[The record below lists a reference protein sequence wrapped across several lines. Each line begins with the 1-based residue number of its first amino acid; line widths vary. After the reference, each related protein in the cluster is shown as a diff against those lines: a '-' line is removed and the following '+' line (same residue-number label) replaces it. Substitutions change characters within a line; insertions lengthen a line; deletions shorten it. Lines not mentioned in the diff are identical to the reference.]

1 MGVVE
6 NLDVSVGQKVLL
18 LWSGNQDVKK
28 LQQLV
33 EALTKIVGETGKV
46 QVENIERLTLCE
58 LMILRY
64 LTVHIINLNFTTVI
78 YCHYIQITY

>member
-33 EALTKIVGETGKV
+33 EALTKRVGETGKV

-64 LTVHIINLNFTTVI
+64 
-78 YCHYIQITY
+78 YQS

>member
-33 EALTKIVGETGKV
+33 EALKKRVGETGKV

-78 YCHYIQITY
+78 YCHYNQIIY